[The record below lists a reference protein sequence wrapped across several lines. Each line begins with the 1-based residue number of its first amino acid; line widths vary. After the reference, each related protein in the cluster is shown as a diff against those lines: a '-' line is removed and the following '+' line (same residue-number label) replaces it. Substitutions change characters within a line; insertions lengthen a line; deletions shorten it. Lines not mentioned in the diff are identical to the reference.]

1 MDSLLHPNVL
11 ESMGEGVLTVTAGG
25 RIGTMNPSASR
36 FLGLDDAE
44 VRGRTITEDLT
55 HREDLEAFNDIVLA
69 AVCDQAVGT
78 RSMIGLRLGDGTE
91 RSVAVPDEGTEVEAW
106 READGSRRKP
116 RVGRLPAPRRVPA
129 LHPSLMPWSRTPA
142 PLAADDQTRL
152 LHRRCPSARSAGDG
166 TPPAAR
172 RSRSRMRNLS
182 GHRQPKQNSLRRR
195 VLFAGRLARHRLSG
209 NTRACRATPTLSF
222 CAQLLSGLCKNTEV
236 SADRYSICSN

>member
-1 MDSLLHPNVL
+1 
-11 ESMGEGVLTVTAGG
+11 
-25 RIGTMNPSASR
+25 MNPSASR

-91 RSVAVPDEGTEVEAW
+91 RSVAVTTSYLVAVPDEGTEVEAW

-142 PLAADDQTRL
+142 PLAADDQD
-152 LHRRCPSARSAGDG
+152 SF
-166 TPPAAR
+166 AA
-172 RSRSRMRNLS
+172 S
-182 GHRQPKQNSLRRR
+182 
-195 VLFAGRLARHRLSG
+195 
-209 NTRACRATPTLSF
+209 TLP
-222 CAQLLSGLCKNTEV
+222 V
-236 SADRYSICSN
+236 SPFRW

>member
-1 MDSLLHPNVL
+1 MDSLLHRNVL
-11 ESMGEGVLTVTAGG
+11 ESMGEGVLTVTADG

-166 TPPAAR
+166 TRPRPDAAGAGCGICPGIDNP
-172 RSRSRMRNLS
+172 SRTACVGGFSSRDAWHDTACQAIP
-182 GHRQPKQNSLRRR
+182 GPVGLRRH
-195 VLFAGRLARHRLSG
+195 FPSAHSSSPDSAR
-209 NTRACRATPTLSF
+209 TP
-222 CAQLLSGLCKNTEV
+222 K
-236 SADRYSICSN
+236 